1 MTLTAAPHRP
11 ALRLRYEYR
20 PRSPGRPSRLCA
32 AQRARGGRG
41 GTSGGPE
48 HMSRRPARCTQADI
62 RRAIKAVEQAGASM
76 AVEILPDGTI
86 RLTPVSQKPE
96 DNAVIGPQ
104 RRIVL

>member
-1 MTLTAAPHRP
+1 
-11 ALRLRYEYR
+11 
-20 PRSPGRPSRLCA
+20 
-32 AQRARGGRG
+32 
-41 GTSGGPE
+41 
-48 HMSRRPARCTQADI
+48 MSRRPARCTQADI